1 MRAGFPG
8 DFMMGDKTGRNGGKF
23 GNSNDVAIAWSPD
36 RGAVIVTAYCEI
48 PSVSEEERS
57 AVLAEIGRIAAH
69 L

>member
-1 MRAGFPG
+1 
-8 DFMMGDKTGRNGGKF
+8 MGDKTGRNGGKF